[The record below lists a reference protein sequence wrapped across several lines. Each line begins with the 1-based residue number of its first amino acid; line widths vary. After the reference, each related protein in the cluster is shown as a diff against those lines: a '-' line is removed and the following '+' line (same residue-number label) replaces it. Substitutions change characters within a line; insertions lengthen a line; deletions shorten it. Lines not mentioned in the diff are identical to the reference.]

1 MTEIVLFH
9 HAQGLTDGVR
19 AFADDLRAA
28 GHVVHTPDVYDGQSF
43 LALDDGMAYLKDIGF
58 DEANA
63 RCLRAAEALPDEVVY
78 GGFSFG
84 VMAAQQLAQTR
95 PGAKGALL
103 MHAAVLPADLGG
115 SWPSGLPL
123 QVHTMVDDSWGDAD
137 VAKQL
142 AAEVPT
148 AEVFLYPGST
158 HLFTDRSLPD
168 HDPAAAALVLQRALE
183 LLARISP

>member
-28 GHVVHTPDVYDGQSF
+28 GHVVHTPDVYDGRSF
-43 LALDDGMAYLKDIGF
+43 AALDDGMAYLKEIGF
-58 DEANA
+58 DAANE
-63 RCLRAAEALPDEVVY
+63 RCLRAAESLPSQVVY
-78 GGFSFG
+78 AGLSFG

-95 PGAKGALL
+95 PGARGALL
-103 MHAAVLPADLGG
+103 LHAAVLPADLGG

-123 QVHTMVDDSWGDAD
+123 QVHTMEDDSWGDAE
-137 VAKQL
+137 VARQL
-142 AAEVPT
+142 DAELT
-148 AEVFLYPGST
+148 EAEVFLYPGST

-168 HDPAAAALVLQRALE
+168 HDPAAAALVLQRSLE
-183 LLARISP
+183 FLARV

>member
-9 HAQGLTDGVR
+9 HAQGLTEGVR

-43 LALDDGMAYLKDIGF
+43 PQLDDGMAYLREIGF
-58 DEANA
+58 DAANE
-63 RCLRAAEALPDEVVY
+63 RCLRAAESLPQDVVY

-95 PGAKGALL
+95 PRARGALL
-103 MHAAVLPADLGG
+103 LHAAVLPTDLGG

-123 QVHTMVDDSWGDAD
+123 QVHTMENDAWGDAD
-137 VAKQL
+137 VARQL
-142 AAEVPT
+142 DAELPE
-148 AEVFLYPGST
+148 AEVFLYPGSN

-168 HDPAAAALVLQRALE
+168 FEPVAAASVLQRALE
-183 LLARISP
+183 LLARV

>member
-19 AFADDLRAA
+19 AFADDLRSA
-28 GHVVHTPDVYDGQSF
+28 GHVVHTPDVYDGRSF
-43 LALDDGMAYLKDIGF
+43 PVLDDGMAYLKEIGF
-58 DEANA
+58 DAANE
-63 RCLRAAEALPDEVVY
+63 RCLQAAESLPAEVVY
-78 GGFSFG
+78 AGFSFG

-95 PGAKGALL
+95 PGARGALL

-123 QVHTMVDDSWGDAD
+123 QVHTMEDDSWGDAD
-137 VAKQL
+137 VARQL
-142 AAEVPT
+142 DEEVPE

-168 HDPAAAALVLQRALE
+168 HEPQAAALVLQRALAF
-183 LLARISP
+183 LARL